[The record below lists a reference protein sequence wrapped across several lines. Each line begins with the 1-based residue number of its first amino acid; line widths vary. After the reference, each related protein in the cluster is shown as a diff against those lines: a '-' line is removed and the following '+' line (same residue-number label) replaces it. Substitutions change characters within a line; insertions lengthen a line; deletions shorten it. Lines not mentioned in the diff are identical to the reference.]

1 MDHETTTLFCRPLM
15 GPDEYILWQGQPD
28 KKGRVLFGTDMAQL
42 IFAIVWTVM
51 ACGFCVPAFLY
62 GLDPSAYF
70 IIIFPLVGVGL
81 IIGQFYKIGRIRNHT
96 EYVLTNKR
104 LYRRMGKNVDSYDA
118 VTTLGYETKY
128 HRNGNATISFPMA
141 IDRRKGRVR
150 VNGREIPQYVS
161 LLNIGDVER
170 VQQALSN
177 MSVEN

>member
-1 MDHETTTLFCRPLM
+1 MDHETTSLFCRPLM
-15 GPDEYILWQGQPD
+15 GPDEYILWQGRPG
-28 KKGRVLFGTDMAQL
+28 KKGRVLFGTDLAQL
-42 IFAIVWTVM
+42 IFAIVWT
-51 ACGFCVPAFLY
+51 FLY

-104 LYRRMGKNVDSYDA
+104 LYRRMGKNVDSYEA

-141 IDRRKGRVR
+141 IDHRKGRVR